1 MVDQP
6 QGWDQREDARVAF
19 REAGRELNW
28 TADHYRQARYA
39 IEAGNGSPKELSRA
53 RQAWGWALAQWVR
66 ALTYREEAMDGVA
79 LDAGVGEDLPQ
90 DGQPSPAS
98 AVFQESRQEAEARYR
113 DYERVRRSGSSPA
126 EVVAARNAWGEALTR
141 WSRALISR
149 EMVRDNY
156 RLATRDERTLL
167 GAGLTGDGPGAFGPG
182 TSPRVQ
188 EIVEESRQK
197 ERAANVTKHSELPKG
212 NPLPYGRSAESIL
225 SIAVS
230 ERHYPLIVARRI
242 SVVTEVA
249 HREARRLRAGS
260 YVGIVCK
267 SEIHYSRIQ
276 RITAYASA
284 AELVKSENPRWLD
297 PEQTSLQL
305 LGACQQQL
313 VFFRT
318 RNPAEQPRGLLAI
331 ELT

>member
-1 MVDQP
+1 MVHQP

-53 RQAWGWALAQWVR
+53 RQAWGWALAQWVQ

-90 DGQPSPAS
+90 DGQPSSAS

-113 DYERVRRSGSSPA
+113 DYERVRRSASSPA

-167 GAGLTGDGPGAFGPG
+167 GAGLAGDGPGAFGPG

-188 EIVEESRQK
+188 EIVEESRRPRPGRWCLRRPPVIGDYW
-197 ERAANVTKHSELPKG
+197 EAIASIVTLALFVLFLESGESVFLRHS
-212 NPLPYGRSAESIL
+212 
-225 SIAVS
+225 
-230 ERHYPLIVARRI
+230 AR
-242 SVVTEVA
+242 
-249 HREARRLRAGS
+249 
-260 YVGIVCK
+260 
-267 SEIHYSRIQ
+267 
-276 RITAYASA
+276 
-284 AELVKSENPRWLD
+284 
-297 PEQTSLQL
+297 TSS
-305 LGACQQQL
+305 
-313 VFFRT
+313 
-318 RNPAEQPRGLLAI
+318 PI
-331 ELT
+331 